1 MQDTRCGREE
11 KSMEKIKKSKGRKA
25 FLLLNYV
32 IVTIITLTCV
42 IPLLNLLAMSFSS
55 SQAIIENRVSLI
67 PVDFTTK
74 AYQYVLKN
82 KEFWTSVVV
91 SLKRVL
97 LGVPLNVIMTIL
109 VAYPLSKSE
118 QAFPARKYYVA
129 FMLTVMLFSGG
140 LMPTYFIVAKTGL
153 IDTIWPLVL
162 PGGVPIF
169 SCIVLMNF
177 FRGIPEELEESA
189 RLDGANQFQILIRI
203 FLPLSK
209 PSIATVT
216 LFSLVWHWNS
226 WFEGLI
232 YSNYTQNYPLQ
243 SYLQTLVVS
252 TTEALRTS
260 DLKTIME
267 LTQVNDTNMKSAQ
280 IFISIIPL
288 MIVYPFLQKYFTTGL
303 TLGSVKG

>member
-1 MQDTRCGREE
+1 MN
-11 KSMEKIKKSKGRKA
+11 KIKKTKSRKV
-25 FLLLNYV
+25 FEICNYSM
-32 IVTIITLTCV
+32 ITLITLSCL
-42 IPLLNLLAMSFSS
+42 IPILNLLANSFSS
-55 SQAIIENRVSLI
+55 SQAIIENRVGI
-67 PVDFTTK
+67 FPVEFTLK
-74 AYQYVLKN
+74 AYQFVMN
-82 KEFWTSVVV
+82 NQEFWQSVAV
-91 SLKRVL
+91 SARRVL
-97 LGVPLNVIMTIL
+97 LGVPLNVVFTIL

-118 QAFPARKYYVA
+118 LVFPARKYYVA
-129 FMLTVMLFSGG
+129 FMLTVMLFNGG

-153 IDTIWPLVL
+153 IDSIWSMLL
-162 PGGVPIF
+162 PGAVPVF

-189 RLDGANQFQILIRI
+189 RLDGAGQFRIMTKI

-226 WFEGLI
+226 WFDGLI
-232 YSNYTQNYPLQ
+232 YSNYTKNYPLQ

-252 TTEALRTS
+252 TTDALKTG

-267 LTQVNDTNMKSAQ
+267 LAKVNDTNMKAAQ

-288 MIVYPFLQKYFTTGL
+288 MLIYPFLQKYFTTGL

>member
-1 MQDTRCGREE
+1 
-11 KSMEKIKKSKGRKA
+11 MEKIRKSRGRKV
-25 FLLLNYV
+25 FLCFNYV
-32 IVTIITLTCV
+32 FVTMITLSCV

-55 SQAIIENRVSLI
+55 SQAIIENKVSLL
-67 PVDFTTK
+67 PVDFTLK

-82 KEFWTSVVV
+82 REFWVSVAV
-91 SLKRVL
+91 SAKRVL
-97 LGVPLNVIMTIL
+97 LGVPLNVILTIL
-109 VAYPLSKSE
+109 VAYPLSKSD
-118 QAFPARKYYVA
+118 QAFPARKFYVA
-129 FMLTVMLFSGG
+129 FMLVVMLFNGG

-153 IDTIWPLVL
+153 IDTVWSLVL
-162 PGGVPIF
+162 PGAVPIF

-189 RLDGANQFQILIRI
+189 RLDGANQLQVLVRI

-288 MIVYPFLQKYFTTGL
+288 MLVYPFLQKYFTTGL

>member
-1 MQDTRCGREE
+1 
-11 KSMEKIKKSKGRKA
+11 MEKIRKSRGRKV
-25 FLLLNYV
+25 FLCFNFV
-32 IVTIITLTCV
+32 FVTMITLSCV

-55 SQAIIENRVSLI
+55 SQAIIENKVSLL
-67 PVDFTTK
+67 PVDFTLK

-82 KEFWTSVVV
+82 REFWVSVAV
-91 SLKRVL
+91 SAKRVL
-97 LGVPLNVIMTIL
+97 LGVPLNVILTIL
-109 VAYPLSKSE
+109 VAYPLSKSD
-118 QAFPARKYYVA
+118 QAFPARKFYVA
-129 FMLTVMLFSGG
+129 FMLVVMLFNGG

-153 IDTIWPLVL
+153 IDTVWSLVL
-162 PGGVPIF
+162 PGAVPIF

-189 RLDGANQFQILIRI
+189 RLDGANQLQVLVRI

-288 MIVYPFLQKYFTTGL
+288 MLVYPFLQKYFTTGL

>member
-1 MQDTRCGREE
+1 
-11 KSMEKIKKSKGRKA
+11 MEKIRKSRGRKV
-25 FLLLNYV
+25 FLCFNYV
-32 IVTIITLTCV
+32 FVTMITLSCV

-55 SQAIIENRVSLI
+55 SQAIIENKVSLL
-67 PVDFTTK
+67 PVDFTLK

-82 KEFWTSVVV
+82 REFWVSVAV
-91 SLKRVL
+91 SAKRVL
-97 LGVPLNVIMTIL
+97 LGVPLNVILTIL
-109 VAYPLSKSE
+109 VAYPLSKSD
-118 QAFPARKYYVA
+118 QAFPARKFYVA
-129 FMLTVMLFSGG
+129 FMLVVMLFNGG

-153 IDTIWPLVL
+153 IDTVWSLVL
-162 PGGVPIF
+162 PGAVPIF

-189 RLDGANQFQILIRI
+189 RLDGANQLQVLVRI

-280 IFISIIPL
+280 ILISIIPL
-288 MIVYPFLQKYFTTGL
+288 MLVYPFLQKYFTTGL